1 MLNNTSMSALE
12 RLARLCSANGWE
24 LAVSDK
30 GHYVSVINTEGISIG
45 TIQNRAMKVYDEI
58 HLPLSLLRDVTF
70 LLAEVAFESY
80 ESRKQ
85 PTGGTIR

>member
-1 MLNNTSMSALE
+1 MLNKTSMSALE
-12 RLARLCSANGWE
+12 RLARLCSVNGWK

-30 GHYVSVINTEGISIG
+30 GHYISIINTEGTNIG

-85 PTGGTIR
+85 PIGGTVR